1 MRHEKLYRELILI
14 KNSFSR
20 YKFYSFSIVKFT
32 RIDEF
37 SSKCT
42 TGFLKIIFTFTKILL
57 MRYYLTFLI
66 IVTLLITASCRK
78 DFSTVLSTGALS
90 FSKDTV
96 FLDTVFTNIGSSTY
110 NLKVYN
116 KSNHAIYI
124 PSIKLGE
131 GENSNYRLN
140 VDGVPGKI
148 FNDIEILAK
157 DSIYIFIETTINY
170 NVVINPIYQDEIIF
184 DTGEKLQDV
193 TLITLVKDAHFLFP
207 SKNSEGVIET
217 ITTGINTT
225 GEPTK
230 INGFYLD
237 NNTTFNNEKP
247 YVIYGYCAVPE
258 NKTLTIEAGANI
270 HFHSNSGIIINK
282 NATLIVEGELN
293 NQVIFEGD
301 RLEPAFSNISGQWG
315 AIWLRAGSKNNQI
328 NNAIIKNA
336 TAGIIIDSIGN
347 TNTPTL
353 TIKNTQI
360 YNSTTFGM
368 LARETNIKGE
378 NIVINNSGQ
387 ASLACI
393 IGGTYNFTHATFT
406 NFWNSSLRQY
416 PSVLI
421 NNYYTYTN
429 NNGQQL
435 IETRNLNAANFTNC
449 IIDGNSNIEL
459 ILDKVEGS
467 AFNYSFQ
474 NNLIKF
480 NDYNESF
487 KNVDEYNFEDTNYYQ
502 NNIFNGNSAFKSA
515 INNDLIIGENSDAIQ
530 KANIQGTSTVPFD
543 ILGSLRTT
551 PADIGAYQHI
561 IFDN

>member
-1 MRHEKLYRELILI
+1 
-14 KNSFSR
+14 
-20 YKFYSFSIVKFT
+20 
-32 RIDEF
+32 
-37 SSKCT
+37 
-42 TGFLKIIFTFTKILL
+42 

-66 IVTLLITASCRK
+66 VIILIITASCRK
-78 DFSTVLSTGALS
+78 DFGAVLSTGNLS

-116 KSNHAIYI
+116 KSNQTIAV

-140 VDGVPGKI
+140 VDGISGNVFK
-148 FNDIEILAK
+148 DIKILAK

-170 NVVINPIYQDEIIF
+170 NDVINPIYQDEIIF
-184 DTGEKLQDV
+184 DTGGNIQDV

-207 SKNSEGVIET
+207 SKNAEGIIET
-217 ITTGINTT
+217 ITTGLDAS
-225 GEPTK
+225 GEALK

-237 NNTTFNNEKP
+237 NNTTFTNEKP

-258 NKTLTIEAGANI
+258 NKTLIIEAGANI
-270 HFHSNSGIIINK
+270 HFHSNSGIIVNK

-301 RLEPAFSNISGQWG
+301 RLEPQFSNIPGQWG
-315 AIWLRAGSKNNQI
+315 TIWLRAGSKNNSI

-336 TAGIIIDSIGN
+336 TAGIISDSISGTSN
-347 TNTPTL
+347 PTL
-353 TIKNTQI
+353 NIKNTQI
-360 YNSTTFGM
+360 YNSTNFGI
-368 LARETNIKGE
+368 LGRETNIKGE
-378 NIVINNSGQ
+378 NLVINNSGQ

-393 IGGTYNFTHATFT
+393 IGGTYNFTHATLT
-406 NFWNSSLRQY
+406 NFWSSSLRQF

-421 NNYYTYTN
+421 NNYFTYN
-429 NNGQQL
+429 NNGEQVV
-435 IETRNLNAANFTNC
+435 ETRNLHAANFTNC

-459 ILDKVEGS
+459 ILDKAEGS
-467 AFNYSFQ
+467 TFNYSFQ

-480 NDYNESF
+480 KDFNESY
-487 KNVDEYNFEDTNYYQ
+487 KDIVEYNFEDSNHYIE
-502 NNIFNGNSAFKSA
+502 NIFNGNPDFKSV
-515 INNDLIIGENSDAIQ
+515 NTNELIIGKNSDAIE
-530 KANIQGTSTVPFD
+530 KAAVQGTMVAPID
-543 ILGSLRTT
+543 ILGILRTS

-561 IFDN
+561 TFD